1 MSGVNLSAAYDDYA
15 IYLPSLQQGYATYPL
30 RDAST
35 VKQGDIPKGLHLSD
49 LNFLSTDSNL
59 WHCKYVLY
67 SAGQF
72 NSATIT
78 PPDIVSTRS
87 KNTVVIGDSGGF
99 QIGTGKLPAIKGW
112 ADFKNKPDAV
122 YRKWMRERSIRDT
135 ILRWLDRY
143 CDYAMTLDMPLWI
156 LTEKKKAAASPFGKL
171 SAQQLIELSVEN
183 LRYFA
188 DKRGS
193 ATGARAKYLNVLQ
206 DAGSGTGEAWYTA
219 VKDFDFEG
227 WAFGGDTK
235 SGLEPILKWVRILRD
250 DKKLDKAEW
259 LHILMASPPKHA
271 VYLTAIQR
279 ILRKQLGSDIHISYD
294 SSSSF
299 QSGGRYHKIARQ
311 PVLSKALRTWSI
323 PTLDFPQS
331 RKYLQQDTVEYLHTC
346 PSPVTQQFSI
356 NDLHSERGE
365 FTQTFLSSTGVNLL
379 INHNMYVAHKTA
391 HDACDIVFRA
401 EDTSRI
407 PNEIEMNLYLISQ
420 YLE

>member
-1 MSGVNLSAAYDDYA
+1 MSGVNLSAAYEDYA
-15 IYLPSLQQGYATYPL
+15 IYLPSLQQGYAAYPL

-35 VKQGDIPKGLHLSD
+35 VKLGEIPKGLQLSD
-49 LNFLSTDSNL
+49 LNFLSTQSSL

-72 NSATIT
+72 SSATIST
-78 PPDIVSTRS
+78 PDIVSTRS
-87 KNTVVIGDSGGF
+87 KDTVIIGDSGGY

-112 ADFKNKPDAV
+112 LDFKNNPQAV
-122 YRKWMRERSIRDT
+122 YRKWMRERGIRDT
-135 ILRWLDRY
+135 VLRWLDRY

-156 LTEKKKAAASPFGKL
+156 LSNKKAQKSSPFAKL

-188 DKRGS
+188 DKRGA

-206 DAGSGTGEAWYTA
+206 DAGDGTGEAWYAA

-235 SGLEPILKWVRILRD
+235 NGLEPILKWIRILRD

-259 LHILMASPPKHA
+259 LHVLMASPPKHA

-279 ILRKQLGSDIHISYD
+279 ILRKQLGSDIRISYD
-294 SSSSF
+294 SSSPF
-299 QSGGRYHKIARQ
+299 QSAGVRQKIAQ
-311 PVLSKALRTWSI
+311 VPTLTNALRTWSI
-323 PTLDFPQS
+323 PMQDFPQS
-331 RKYLQQDTVEYLHTC
+331 PKYQQHNTVEYLNSC
-346 PSPVTQQFSI
+346 PSPITQQFSI
-356 NDLHSERGE
+356 NDMHSERGE
-365 FTQTFLSSTGVNLL
+365 FAQTFLSTAGVQLL
-379 INHNMYVAHKTA
+379 TNHNLYVYHKTA
-391 HDACDIVFRA
+391 HEACDIVFKA

-407 PNEIEMNLYLISQ
+407 PNEVEQNLRLIENYLN
-420 YLE
+420 